1 MFTGS
6 SIGSK
11 GLCAVLGASAAAV
24 LSAAAFAGPYTE
36 SGVAAGSPQIAGW
49 ATGVAS
55 LVRGPQDIASPGG
68 PLASF
73 GAGPA
78 SLGPADGS
86 VVSLGDGGSITLTFA
101 QPIRDGAGAD
111 FAVFENGFAF
121 GNSVFAELAFVEV
134 SSNGTDFYRF
144 PSVSLT
150 QTATQLGA
158 FGGIDPTNVFNL
170 AGKHAD
176 QGTPFDLAA
185 LAGVWPLLDVNSVT
199 HVRVID
205 VVGRIAPVGTYV
217 PSVDSLGNIINDP
230 YPTAFASGGF
240 DLDAVGVINFVPGP
254 GVAALV
260 GVGALASLRR
270 RR

>member
-1 MFTGS
+1 MVTGS
-6 SIGSK
+6 SFGSRRL
-11 GLCAVLGASAAAV
+11 GAVLGVCSAAA
-24 LSAAAFAGPYTE
+24 LGGAAVAGPYTE
-36 SGVAAGSPQIAGW
+36 PGVAASSPQIAGW
-49 ATGVAS
+49 ATGLDS

-73 GAGPA
+73 GSGPA

-86 VVSLGDGGSITLTFA
+86 AVSLGDGGSVTLTFA

-121 GNSVFAELAFVEV
+121 GNSVFAELGFVEV
-134 SSNGTDFYRF
+134 SSNGTDFFRF
-144 PSVSLT
+144 PAVSLT

-158 FGGIDPTNVFNL
+158 FGGIDPTDVFNL
-170 AGKHAD
+170 AGKHAG

-185 LAGVWPLLDVNSVT
+185 LAGVSALLDVNSVT

-205 VVGRIAPVGTYV
+205 VVGRITPVGTYL
-217 PSVDSLGNIINDP
+217 PSVDSLGNTINDP

-240 DLDAVGVINFVPGP
+240 DLEAVGVINFVPGP
-254 GVAALV
+254 GVAVLM
-260 GVGALASLRR
+260 GIGALAGLRR